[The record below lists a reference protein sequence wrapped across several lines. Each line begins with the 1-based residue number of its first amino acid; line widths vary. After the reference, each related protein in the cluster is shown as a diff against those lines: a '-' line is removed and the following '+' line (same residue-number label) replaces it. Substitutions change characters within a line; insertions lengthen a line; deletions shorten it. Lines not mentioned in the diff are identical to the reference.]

1 MTKLSRANGAA
12 CCLAFLAGVLAAGST
27 AADEAIA
34 PLSINVDSTFVGVP
48 APAAATAEKPI
59 IVALAN
65 PPIPIPA
72 AKTFTP
78 RKAPQA
84 HSSPAAAAT
93 FFTINQVLAKR
104 RLGTLG
110 SSTASLAALDSGQD
124 TSGVPSIRIP
134 PLQSDK
140 PFGLFTFRAPQG
152 LLWQKW
158 HEVEGQM
165 AAEEPALARCQNRPD
180 TCSPAQARFVSI
192 VEEAKVRH
200 GRARLEAVNRRVNAA
215 IRYVAD
221 VIQWHVADR
230 WSAPLD
236 ARHNGS
242 FETGLGDCEDYAI
255 AKYTVLRAAG
265 TPAADL
271 KVLLVRDNAVHMAHA
286 VLAARESGRWLILDN
301 RWSRL
306 AEDTELRQFTPLFAL
321 TDKGVALFAKPYASA
336 SPESDRRVVENEQAQ
351 SIPVG
356 AEADGAEMASEL
368 WGGGLGSLPLLM

>member
-1 MTKLSRANGAA
+1 M
-12 CCLAFLAGVLAAGST
+12 LAAGST

-34 PLSINVDSTFVGVP
+34 TPSINVDSLFVGVP
-48 APAAATAEKPI
+48 APAAAVAEKPI
-59 IVALAN
+59 VVALAN
-65 PPIPIPA
+65 PPLPIPA
-72 AKTFTP
+72 PRTFAP
-78 RKAPQA
+78 RKAPRV
-84 HSSPAAAAT
+84 HSSPTAAAT
-93 FFTINQVLAKR
+93 FFTINQVLAKH
-104 RLGTLG
+104 RLGTSG
-110 SSTASLAALDSGQD
+110 SSAASLAALDPAQV
-124 TSGVPSIRIP
+124 TSDAPSARIP
-134 PLQSDK
+134 PLQSDE

-152 LLWQKW
+152 VLWRKW
-158 HEVEGQM
+158 RDVEGQM
-165 AAEEPALARCQNRPD
+165 AAEEPALARCRARPD

-192 VEEAKVRH
+192 VEEAKARH

-221 VIQWHVADR
+221 IVQWHVADR

-236 ARHNGS
+236 ARHKGS

-255 AKYTVLRAAG
+255 AKYTALRAAG

-321 TDKGVALFAKPYASA
+321 TEEGVALFAKPYASL
-336 SPESDRRVVENEQAQ
+336 SPASDRRVLENEQAQ
-351 SIPVG
+351 SIAVG
-356 AEADGAEMASEL
+356 ADVDSAEVAPDL
-368 WGGGLGSLPLLM
+368 RGGSIGSLPLLM